1 MNNIYISIETTG
13 ESYVNNRIIEIA
25 ALKIDNKTKLRTL
38 FHQYFNPEKELTPEV
53 SGMVNLTNTFLKQ
66 CPKIEEKIEEFILF
80 IRDCNLVMHNGKFVM
95 NFLNKEMELLNK
107 ELINNEITDT
117 LELGRDRYPNDK
129 NNLDFLF
136 RALNLQKGIMQSC
149 IIEVNLLPLLLEK
162 IKDHEISKIN

>member
-13 ESYVNNRIIEIA
+13 GNYSDDRVIEIA

-53 SGMVNLTNTFLKQ
+53 SGLVDLTNAFLKQ
-66 CPKIEEKIEEFILF
+66 CPKIKEKIEEFILF
-80 IRDCNLVMHNGKFVM
+80 IKNCNLVMHNKKFVM
-95 NFLNKEMELLNK
+95 NFLNKEMELLKK

-117 LELGRDRYPNDK
+117 LELARNRYPNDK

-136 RALNLQKGIMQSC
+136 RALYLEKDVMKNC
-149 IIEVNLLPLLLEK
+149 VNEVNLLPLLLDK
-162 IKDHEISKIN
+162 IKDNNVINVN